1 MKSKVATIIRNINM
15 FFLVLIFVLVTI
27 VAVVIVYRETGRVS
41 FVLFLPLFIAVLLA
55 FIFFTFFSSALI
67 QRLVL
72 APLNRLTESLASA
85 KYSEGEIF
93 GCERKDEIGE
103 LARSIQEMRDR
114 LNAYN
119 TFLYEATQKHERQ
132 DQLLHAV
139 NMAAAV
145 LLSSESEDRF
155 EASLQEGIELMA
167 LCMNVDCVNIW
178 KNEVINGELHYVKQF
193 EWANILNQKSKS
205 VPNNTGYSYSNV
217 PEWLESFRKGEC
229 INGPVRSLSEKT
241 QAFMEL
247 WQIQSLLLI
256 PVNLHD
262 HFWGFISFDDYRNE
276 RFFPKE
282 DVNILRS
289 ASLMMVNAF
298 NHKKMVTGLEQRDLM
313 LQTVNQVASILL
325 QSDID
330 EFENGLTRCM
340 GMMAK
345 AVNADRVYIWKNHTL
360 NDKLY
365 CSQIYEW
372 SEGAEPQQG
381 LDITVDIPY
390 EDVPNWNET
399 LTSGRCIN
407 SLVRDLSAMEQA
419 QLSVQGILSIL
430 IVPVFLQDSFWGF
443 VGFDDCHRERLFTES
458 EESILRSASLLI
470 ANALLRNEMTH
481 NLRTT
486 AAWLEAALGKA
497 ETASRAKSNFL
508 SNMSHEIRTPMN
520 AIIGMTTIGK
530 SAGNTEKKDH
540 AFEKIESASSHLLDI
555 INDILE
561 MSKIEAGK
569 FELSPAEFNL
579 EKLLQRVVDV
589 INFRV
594 DQKNQKLIVN
604 LDKDTPLSLFGDD
617 RCLAQVITN
626 LLSNA
631 VKFTPEE
638 GSISV
643 NASLVSEQNDICTL
657 RFEVK
662 DNGIGI
668 SAEQQERLFTSFE
681 QAESST
687 SRKFGG
693 TGLGLAISKHIVELM
708 GGKIWIESELG
719 KGATFI
725 FTVEVG
731 RGEATSSLDAEA
743 EHEQEAVF
751 PGRRLLLAEDVE
763 INREIV
769 LTMLEP
775 LQLEVDCATNG
786 KEAVKLFSES
796 PEHYDLIFM
805 DLQMPE
811 MDGFEATRR
820 IRDVEAGRLERVPII
835 AMTANVFRE
844 DVEKCLE
851 AGMNDHIGKPLD
863 FDEVLKKMKKYLLTH
878 DQS

>member
-1 MKSKVATIIRNINM
+1 
-15 FFLVLIFVLVTI
+15 
-27 VAVVIVYRETGRVS
+27 
-41 FVLFLPLFIAVLLA
+41 
-55 FIFFTFFSSALI
+55 
-67 QRLVL
+67 
-72 APLNRLTESLASA
+72 
-85 KYSEGEIF
+85 
-93 GCERKDEIGE
+93 
-103 LARSIQEMRDR
+103 
-114 LNAYN
+114 
-119 TFLYEATQKHERQ
+119 
-132 DQLLHAV
+132 
-139 NMAAAV
+139 
-145 LLSSESEDRF
+145 
-155 EASLQEGIELMA
+155 
-167 LCMNVDCVNIW
+167 
-178 KNEVINGELHYVKQF
+178 
-193 EWANILNQKSKS
+193 
-205 VPNNTGYSYSNV
+205 
-217 PEWLESFRKGEC
+217 
-229 INGPVRSLSEKT
+229 
-241 QAFMEL
+241 
-247 WQIQSLLLI
+247 
-256 PVNLHD
+256 
-262 HFWGFISFDDYRNE
+262 
-276 RFFPKE
+276 
-282 DVNILRS
+282 
-289 ASLMMVNAF
+289 
-298 NHKKMVTGLEQRDLM
+298 
-313 LQTVNQVASILL
+313 
-325 QSDID
+325 
-330 EFENGLTRCM
+330 
-340 GMMAK
+340 
-345 AVNADRVYIWKNHTL
+345 
-360 NDKLY
+360 
-365 CSQIYEW
+365 
-372 SEGAEPQQG
+372 
-381 LDITVDIPY
+381 
-390 EDVPNWNET
+390 
-399 LTSGRCIN
+399 
-407 SLVRDLSAMEQA
+407 
-419 QLSVQGILSIL
+419 
-430 IVPVFLQDSFWGF
+430 
-443 VGFDDCHRERLFTES
+443 
-458 EESILRSASLLI
+458 
-470 ANALLRNEMTH
+470 
-481 NLRTT
+481 
-486 AAWLEAALGKA
+486 
-497 ETASRAKSNFL
+497 
-508 SNMSHEIRTPMN
+508 
-520 AIIGMTTIGK
+520 
-530 SAGNTEKKDH
+530 
-540 AFEKIESASSHLLDI
+540 
-555 INDILE
+555 